1 MNRGKNTNYFVDYIE
16 LGELPKVTEG
26 RIRVFSIGL
35 RNEPKLTNLNLGR
48 NILDA
53 IFNFFFF
60 LLKQLN
66 DSMEEIWPVERDLIV
81 LANLQMNSVMRILS
95 IPENL
100 WYLGQTTAVEAIK
113 TVPQILPDDIG
124 THKWE
129 SS

>member
-1 MNRGKNTNYFVDYIE
+1 M
-16 LGELPKVTEG
+16 
-26 RIRVFSIGL
+26 
-35 RNEPKLTNLNLGR
+35 
-48 NILDA
+48 
-53 IFNFFFF
+53 
-60 LLKQLN
+60 KQLN